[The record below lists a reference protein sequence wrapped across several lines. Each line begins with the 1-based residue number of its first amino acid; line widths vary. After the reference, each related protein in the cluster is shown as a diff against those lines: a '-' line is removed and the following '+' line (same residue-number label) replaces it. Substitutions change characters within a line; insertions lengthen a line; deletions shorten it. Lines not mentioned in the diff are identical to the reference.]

1 MSATQARLGL
11 IIGGTVIGAFF
22 GVPGLGLAIG
32 GLAGQLLIKG
42 PDQPQALGPRLGDM
56 QVQVS
61 AYGNPIPIIFGTE
74 RAAGNI
80 IWNSKIREI
89 AHESSSGGGGKGGSP
104 QPQGVT
110 TFEYRVDLQIALCK
124 GPIAGLKRLWA
135 NDQLYYDFENPPHA
149 KGIKGKLYIGD
160 DVQLPDPIIEADKG
174 IGNVSAH
181 RGLAHFVF
189 RDISLTPFQNA
200 IPTFHFEVIS
210 QGGAPVAVQEI
221 IDDPTGG
228 ADGYIQIDPDTGFFW
243 ASRVLTHKVDV
254 FSCDGTLTKIC
265 SIDHQAP
272 FFLSHQPAFSAV
284 NVDILGTVSN
294 QLVIPRM
301 WVGSHF
307 PDSNPGAKLSAYA
320 VDGSCRELETIQD
333 PLGGSAFCW
342 PGFVFVDLTS
352 INLTQPNFGD
362 GPYLISAVTNGAC
375 SFFASYGLG
384 PFGEPLGLGID
395 PHINNIGVLAEL
407 THVADAV
414 QGDNRFYVID
424 RDGFLW
430 QGRYAGMSGGFTVNV
445 KVRATT
451 SFGNLNNSVTYD
463 PEEEAVYTKSNVFGG
478 NIFIKKWTRDLV
490 EVWSFEVGGTP
501 DFFDPR
507 RIRYHKSVGD
517 VWVVGKDISGFNKA
531 KRINK
536 QDGGILEEFTLDS
549 SRTLSDF
556 QPFPG
561 APFGVGVFFSF
572 PGGVIKF
579 PLGKTATLDP
589 PTLGFVVSELVKAS
603 DTLTDADI
611 DVTSLDPFLVRGYAI
626 ASRMPV
632 RNALQALMT
641 AYFFDAVESDDKIKF
656 IRRGTA
662 PVITVPP
669 EDMAARRDESGPV
682 EPVQEDRTQ
691 ENELPRQLDT
701 RFINFN
707 TDYKIGTTTTRR
719 LIGESEQIR
728 TFDIPIVF
736 TPTEAKLVNDVVIHN
751 AWFERTPKS
760 FALGRKYLRLDPT
773 DVITITTQ
781 DQGQIDVRINQIST
795 SLPQLMQIEANEEDS
810 TVYEGFE
817 FPAPEGLQPQPGL
830 LDTPP
835 TILIIMDIPTLRDVD
850 NNTGVYLASYALGG
864 PFRFAQVFHSLDNIA
879 FGTSAA
885 LSNEA
890 GVGFANSKLTWEG
903 SFS

>member
-1 MSATQARLGL
+1 M
-11 IIGGTVIGAFF
+11 
-22 GVPGLGLAIG
+22 
-32 GLAGQLLIKG
+32 
-42 PDQPQALGPRLGDM
+42 
-56 QVQVS
+56 
-61 AYGNPIPIIFGTE
+61 
-74 RAAGNI
+74 
-80 IWNSKIREI
+80 
-89 AHESSSGGGGKGGSP
+89 
-104 QPQGVT
+104 
-110 TFEYRVDLQIALCK
+110 
-124 GPIAGLKRLWA
+124 
-135 NDQLYYDFENPPHA
+135 
-149 KGIKGKLYIGD
+149 
-160 DVQLPDPIIEADKG
+160 
-174 IGNVSAH
+174 
-181 RGLAHFVF
+181 
-189 RDISLTPFQNA
+189 
-200 IPTFHFEVIS
+200 IS

-228 ADGYIQIDPDTGFFW
+228 ATGYIEIDPDTGFFW
-243 ASRVLTHKVDV
+243 ASRVLTNKVDV

-265 SIDHQAP
+265 SIDHEAP
-272 FFLSHQPAFSAV
+272 FHISHQPAFTSV
-284 NVDILGTVSN
+284 NVDILGTVST
-294 QLVIPRM
+294 QLIIPRM
-301 WVGSHF
+301 WVGSHAPDAF
-307 PDSNPGAKLSAYA
+307 PDAKLTAYA
-320 VDGSCRELETIQD
+320 VDGSCRELENVQD
-333 PLGGSAFCW
+333 PLGGSNFCW
-342 PGFVFVDLTS
+342 PGFVHVDQSS
-352 INLTQPNFGD
+352 INLGAPNFGD
-362 GPYLISAVTNGAC
+362 GPYLVSGVTNGAC
-375 SFFASYGLG
+375 FFFGIFLLG
-384 PFGEPLGLGID
+384 SAGADPGIGPD
-395 PHINNIGVLAEL
+395 PQMNNIGILAGIS
-407 THVADAV
+407 HIADSV
-414 QGDNRFYVID
+414 QGDDCFYMID
-424 RDGFLW
+424 RDGFIFKCCSSF
-430 QGRYAGMSGGFTVNV
+430 AGFTVEI

-451 SFGNLNNSVTYD
+451 SFANLNNSITYD
-463 PEEEAVYTKSNVFGG
+463 AEEQTVYTKSNVLGG

-490 EVWSFEVGGTP
+490 EIWSFEVGAAP
-501 DFFDPR
+501 DLFDPR

-517 VWVVGKDISGFNKA
+517 VWVVGLDISGFNKA

-536 QDGGILEEFTLDS
+536 QDGGILEEFILDS

-561 APFGVGVFFSF
+561 APFGVGVFSSF
-572 PGGVIKF
+572 PGGVMKF

-589 PTLGFVVSELVKAS
+589 PTLGFVVSELAKAS

-662 PVITVPP
+662 SVITVPP

-682 EPVQEDRTQ
+682 EPVAEDRTQ

-728 TFDIPIVF
+728 TLDMPIVF
-736 TPTEAKLVNDVVIHN
+736 TPTEAKAINDVVIHN

-795 SLPQLMQIEANEEDS
+795 SLPQLMQIESNEEDS
-810 TVYEGFE
+810 TVYQGFE

-835 TILIIMDIPTLRDVD
+835 TVLIIMDIPTLRDID
-850 NNTGVYLASYALGG
+850 NNTGVYLVAYALGG

-885 LSNEA
+885 LPNEA